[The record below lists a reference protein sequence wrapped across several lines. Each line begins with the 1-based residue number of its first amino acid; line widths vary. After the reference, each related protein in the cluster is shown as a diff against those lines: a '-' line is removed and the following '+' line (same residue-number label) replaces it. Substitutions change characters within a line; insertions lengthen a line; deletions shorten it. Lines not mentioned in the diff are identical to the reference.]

1 MFLPLK
7 KVNEQDATLVGVKA
21 KNLSLLE
28 SEIHMPFSL
37 VITSEAYKAFLTFNN
52 LERKISDVFADATS
66 PQELVD
72 CFAKT
77 AQLIELAS
85 FPPDVVAQLRE
96 CFELTTIDTGNLNK
110 TALGQEE
117 SAIVVLKR
125 STDYTDTDITC
136 PGIIYT
142 KESFSDFL
150 RAVKQCYLSAFTPSS
165 VSLRKKKNIASF
177 QMGVVV
183 SRMPTLQTCL
193 ESKITFHKNTMQI
206 KSYVGFPDKSGIVP
220 KDTFSLTIDFLRII
234 DATIVEQ
241 SMVAVFDKVANQ
253 VAHRSY
259 APGGSAQTVPDQVIL
274 EIGRLTK
281 KISSMLKTGDMQAE
295 FIADK
300 NNNVV
305 CVDVS
310 MLQTTTHPKEQEAMQ
325 QVAQTQAD
333 EKVVDENELPVL
345 VEQLQGEQQLA
356 QALQTFLAKH
366 KFSKF
371 GPSLQ
376 VVIRS
381 LENEVT
387 KETLTQ
393 ALRMT
398 LELINTED

>member
-7 KVNEQDATLVGVKA
+7 KANEQDETLVGVKA

-28 SEIHMPFSL
+28 SEIPIPFSL

-52 LERKISDVFADATS
+52 LERKITEVFADASS

-72 CFAKT
+72 SFTKT

-85 FPPDVVAQLRE
+85 FPPDIVAQLRE
-96 CFELTTIDTGNLNK
+96 CFELTTIDTGNLK
-110 TALGQEE
+110 TTGLGQEE
-117 SAIVVLKR
+117 SAIMVLKR
-125 STDYTDTDITC
+125 STDYVDTDITC
-136 PGIIYT
+136 SGIIYT

-165 VSLRKKKNIASF
+165 VSLRKKKNIESF

-183 SRMPTLQTCL
+183 SRMPALQTCL

-206 KSYVGFPDKSGIVP
+206 KSYAGFPDKSSIVP

-234 DATIVEQ
+234 DANIVEQ
-241 SMVAVFDKVANQ
+241 TMVAVFDKVANQ

-259 APGGSAQTVPDQVIL
+259 APGGSAQTVPDQIIL

-281 KISSMLKTGDMQAE
+281 KISSTLKTGDMQAQ

-305 CVDVS
+305 CVDVTL
-310 MLQTTTHPKEQEAMQ
+310 LQSTTLLKEQES
-325 QVAQTQAD
+325 TE
-333 EKVVDENELPVL
+333 EKIANKNELPVL
-345 VEQLQGEQQLA
+345 IEQLQGEQQLA

-398 LELINTED
+398 LELINAED